1 MAGPTDK
8 PVGSEAESRTRNVA
22 EATRS
27 EAERIAKE
35 ASAAGRDIMDRQ
47 RASFAS
53 EIDGIVKA
61 LYRTAGALRDEHQ
74 DSVAHYAQRAA
85 DGLSDFSRKLRDED
99 LGSLVDRINGYA
111 RRQPGVFLGG
121 AVAAGFMLSRF
132 LKSGQ
137 GEYHRA
143 SAAKPYPE
151 QTSSP
156 YTTHDVEEGSLV
168 HPNEPLGPTAGE
180 HLP

>member
-1 MAGPTDK
+1 MAGPSEK
-8 PVGSEAESRTRNVA
+8 SVGSEAESRAKNVAAATRN
-22 EATRS
+22 

-35 ASAAGRDIMDRQ
+35 ATAAGRDIMDRQ

-53 EIDGIVKA
+53 EIDSIVKA

-74 DSVAHYAQRAA
+74 ESVAHYAQRAA
-85 DGLSDFSRKLRDED
+85 DGLSDFSRNLRDQD
-99 LGSLVDRINGYA
+99 LGSLVERVNDYA

-121 AVAAGFMLSRF
+121 AVATGFILSRF
-132 LKSGQ
+132 LKSGRSASVSTETTE
-137 GEYHRA
+137 EY
-143 SAAKPYPE
+143 SVP
-151 QTSSP
+151 TSSP
-156 YTTHDVEEGSLV
+156 YTTRDVEEGSLV